1 MSEVARLYRYKSLF
15 SGRTVISALELQTE
29 LEISPATFKRD
40 IAKLRDQLNVPIVF
54 DRSLGGYRI
63 NPSHTVSELPGLW
76 FSHDELL
83 ALLSIE
89 HLLSQL
95 EPTVLASTLKP
106 IQNKLMLLLKELG
119 LANLSFGKKI
129 LLLQSKKRTL
139 PPKLFEGIAAATMTG
154 KRINILHRNRH
165 NSVTAER
172 EVSPLRLVHYRD
184 NWYLDG
190 WCHMRDGL
198 RSFSIDAIEKFELLN
213 KEAVE
218 VSKESLD
225 AVMGAGY
232 GIFSG
237 KSTTWATLKFS
248 PKRSQW
254 VSREVWHPH
263 QKTSVNPDGSFVLM
277 IPYSDDRE
285 LIGDIMRFGPE
296 VEVVAPQ
303 SLKSKVHNTLL
314 ATLGR
319 FVL

>member
-1 MSEVARLYRYKSLF
+1 VSEVARLYRYKSLF
-15 SGRTVISALELQTE
+15 SGRRVISAAELQAE

-54 DRSLGGYRI
+54 DRALGGYCI
-63 NPSHTVSELPGLW
+63 DPSHTVNELPGLW
-76 FSHDELL
+76 FNHDELL

-95 EPTVLASTLKP
+95 EPTVLAPTLKP
-106 IQNKLMLLLKELG
+106 IRIRLMLLLKELG
-119 LANLSFGKKI
+119 VANLSVDKKI
-129 LLLQSKKRTL
+129 LLLPAKKRSL
-139 PPKLFEGIAAATMTG
+139 APKLFESIAAATMTG
-154 KRINILHRNRH
+154 KRINIRHRNRH
-165 NSVTAER
+165 NCVTVER

-184 NWYLDG
+184 NWYLDA
-190 WCHMRDGL
+190 WCHMRESL

-213 KEAVE
+213 KEAAE
-218 VSKESLD
+218 VSKETLD

-232 GIFSG
+232 GIFTG
-237 KSTTWATLKFS
+237 KTTTWATLKFS

-254 VSREVWHPH
+254 VSSEVWHPH
-263 QKTSVNPDGSFVLM
+263 QKTSFNADGSFVLM

-285 LIGDIMRFGPE
+285 LIGDIMCFGPE

-303 SLKSKVHNTLL
+303 SLKSKIHSTLL

-319 FVL
+319 FVH

>member
-15 SGRTVISALELQTE
+15 SGRTAISAIELQSE

-40 IAKLRDQLNVPIVF
+40 IAKLRDQLNVPIVY
-54 DRSLGGYRI
+54 DRALGGYRL
-63 NPSHTVSELPGLW
+63 NPSQTVAELPGIW
-76 FSHDELL
+76 FTNDELL
-83 ALLSIE
+83 ALVSIE

-106 IQNKLMLLLKELG
+106 IKGRLAQLLEELG
-119 LANLSFGKKI
+119 FANQSFGMKI

>member
-1 MSEVARLYRYKSLF
+1 
-15 SGRTVISALELQTE
+15 
-29 LEISPATFKRD
+29 
-40 IAKLRDQLNVPIVF
+40 
-54 DRSLGGYRI
+54 
-63 NPSHTVSELPGLW
+63 
-76 FSHDELL
+76 
-83 ALLSIE
+83 
-89 HLLSQL
+89 
-95 EPTVLASTLKP
+95 
-106 IQNKLMLLLKELG
+106 
-119 LANLSFGKKI
+119 
-129 LLLQSKKRTL
+129 
-139 PPKLFEGIAAATMTG
+139 
-154 KRINILHRNRH
+154 
-165 NSVTAER
+165 
-172 EVSPLRLVHYRD
+172 VHYRD
-184 NWYLDG
+184 NWYLDA
-190 WCHMRDGL
+190 WCHLRENF

-237 KSTTWATLKFS
+237 TTTNWATLKFS

-263 QKTSVNPDGSFVLM
+263 QKTSVDVDGSFVLK

-296 VEVVAPQ
+296 VEVIEPQ
-303 SLKSKVHNTLL
+303 SLKSKVHSTLL

>member
-15 SGRTVISALELQTE
+15 NGRTVISAAELQAE

-40 IAKLRDQLNVPIVF
+40 IAKLRDQLNVPVIF
-54 DRSLGGYRI
+54 DRALGGYRI
-63 NPSHTVSELPGLW
+63 DPSHTVNELPGLW

-83 ALLSIE
+83 ALLSME

-95 EPTVLASTLKP
+95 EPTVLASTLRP
-106 IQNKLMLLLKELG
+106 IQNRLIMLLSERG
-119 LANLSFGKKI
+119 LANQSFGKKI

-139 PPKLFEGIAAATMTG
+139 PPKLFESIAAATMTG

-165 NSVTAER
+165 NSVTSER

-184 NWYLDG
+184 NWYLDA
-190 WCHMRDGL
+190 WCHMRENL
-198 RSFSIDAIEKFELLN
+198 RSFSIDAIEKLEVLN
-213 KEAVE
+213 KAATE

-237 KSTTWATLKFS
+237 STTTWATLKFS
-248 PKRSQW
+248 SKRAQW

-285 LIGDIMRFGPE
+285 LIGDIMRFGPD
-296 VEVVAPQ
+296 VEVVAPH
-303 SLKSKVHNTLL
+303 SLKSKVHSTLL

-319 FVL
+319 FVV